1 MPTKMTYSSAMKELQ
16 QILQKMEAAPEDLEQ
31 VIVLVKR
38 ADELMRYCRAQLE
51 EAAVIVN
58 DVLETG
64 YTEEE

>member
-1 MPTKMTYSSAMKELQ
+1 MTYSAAMTELQ
-16 QILQKMEAAPEDLEQ
+16 QILQKMESAPEELEH

-38 ADELMRYCRAQLE
+38 ADELMRYCKAQLE

-64 YTEEE
+64 YAEEE